1 MIPRMTT
8 VGTLKNYRY
17 SLNGSNNTMTK
28 AMNTVL
34 TGRLFNSYAED
45 PALATRCFQIRNSY
59 WKSQSQLNVN
69 ESLRHKYDVAW
80 SALENASTDL
90 YSRADDASV
99 ASIIRAA
106 SGSTGPGRLAL
117 GQSLCA
123 KAKDIAQIMNGRYG
137 ENYVFSGADTLNP
150 PFTWGPQANPGYI
163 AEPLDATKESQAPAF
178 QYIADPNQV
187 GPGELFTNDPAKA
200 ALVPEKNPSY
210 DEDFT
215 QDVIDNPVTPGA
227 DDPRLRDPR
236 YGKFIKNDGSGT
248 GTMVEADAK
257 QIPERNEKYDS
268 NFAFKYLKP
277 DGSGTNEADEAA
289 TGLYYRGVAVDSNAP
304 ADVEKMEYFLKEA
317 KNIDVGLGHKE
328 EGNAAVSSTVFNSTL
343 QGIYYL
349 GGYGTKD
356 GVEVKDEKGN
366 VIGVVDKVPKNVIS
380 VVNEIGQILQRC
392 DSNTGNFASDEDQL
406 RFKALFQEY
415 EESNSSFRERW
426 TEMDTQSGFLRD
438 NSELLTSTSDSLK
451 QQYMELE
458 DADPAAAISD
468 FMFARYCYDAAL
480 KVGNSVLSQSLM
492 DYMNF

>member
-1 MIPRMTT
+1 
-8 VGTLKNYRY
+8 
-17 SLNGSNNTMTK
+17 
-28 AMNTVL
+28 
-34 TGRLFNSYAED
+34 
-45 PALATRCFQIRNSY
+45 
-59 WKSQSQLNVN
+59 
-69 ESLRHKYDVAW
+69 
-80 SALENASTDL
+80 
-90 YSRADDASV
+90 
-99 ASIIRAA
+99 
-106 SGSTGPGRLAL
+106 
-117 GQSLCA
+117 
-123 KAKDIAQIMNGRYG
+123 
-137 ENYVFSGADTLNP
+137 
-150 PFTWGPQANPGYI
+150 
-163 AEPLDATKESQAPAF
+163 
-178 QYIADPNQV
+178 
-187 GPGELFTNDPAKA
+187 
-200 ALVPEKNPSY
+200 
-210 DEDFT
+210 
-215 QDVIDNPVTPGA
+215 
-227 DDPRLRDPR
+227 
-236 YGKFIKNDGSGT
+236 
-248 GTMVEADAK
+248 
-257 QIPERNEKYDS
+257 
-268 NFAFKYLKP
+268 
-277 DGSGTNEADEAA
+277 
-289 TGLYYRGVAVDSNAP
+289 VAVDSNAP